1 MQALRFFKTNP
12 NEDFVKVKD
21 SMGIEVATF
30 YAHFYFSNQQSFK
43 NFRHG
48 LKFYSEG
55 MDPIHSQYD
64 VLLVMPPSSLLNKK
78 KVAFV
83 SRCCSLLAVSAG
95 FRSVSHAHLET
106 NSVLDGASDLRE
118 IILKRQKTGSRLVL
132 VSFSYGSAFLRVAL
146 DLLGSDGINFV
157 KGWFNIS
164 GLVFGSPRFY
174 GSGRS
179 FYYDYLT
186 SDRSDFSSEHK
197 YFSSNWDSP
206 VKTVHVLAMGGRT
219 FLEKSHRN
227 LLEQWGPN
235 DGLICFADYQKVRDP
250 VISLPGQDHFV
261 DMRAID
267 SVYIRSLSSMVNS
280 HRDDVRRSSWQK
292 AGFPPES
299 RKWIPTTETSL

>member
-21 SMGIEVATF
+21 SMGLEAATF
-30 YAHFYFSNQQSFK
+30 YAHFYFSNQRSFK

-48 LKFYSEG
+48 LKFHSEG
-55 MDPIHSQYD
+55 MDPLHSQYD

-106 NSVLDGASDLRE
+106 NSVLDGASDLRQ
-118 IILKRQKTGSRLVL
+118 IILKRQKMGSRLIL

-146 DLLGSDGINFV
+146 DLLGSGGIHSI

-164 GLVFGSPRFY
+164 GLVFGSPRFH
-174 GSGRS
+174 GSARG
-179 FYYDYLT
+179 FYYDYL
-186 SDRSDFSSEHK
+186 SGRSDFSSEHK
-197 YFSSNWDSP
+197 YFSSHWDSP

-219 FLEKSHRN
+219 FLEKTHQN
-227 LLEQWGPN
+227 FLERWGPN
-235 DGLICFADYQKVRDP
+235 DGLICFADYQNAKGP
-250 VISLPGQDHFV
+250 VISLPGQNHFV
-261 DMRAID
+261 DMRVID

-280 HRDDVRRSSWQK
+280 HRDDVRRPSWQK
-292 AGFPPES
+292 TGFPPES
-299 RKWIPTTETSL
+299 RRWTSTTEAPL